1 MMITLQKDRYET
13 LGHLGSGA
21 TSRVEKARDNVIGRI
36 VARKTFLN
44 GFGEDLE
51 QQFLREA
58 QIIGQLSDP
67 CIVQLY
73 DVGIDEHGRPF
84 LVMEYI
90 AGKTLEDHLGPS
102 TLTAQRA
109 CAWAADLAGALA
121 IAHRAGIIHGDV
133 KPGNILVT
141 AENKVKLG
149 DFGIARFVSQIS
161 GSGRLMG
168 TPAYLAPEQIQ
179 GEPQDPRSDQFA
191 LGIVLYQMLTGV
203 KPFDGGSLGAVCA
216 QILNADPV
224 PPSRHN
230 PALPQ
235 ALDLIIARCLA
246 KNPKDRFASCDELA
260 SALYPLARSRPP
272 SAAPKT
278 RNPFWWSQP
287 VGQRDVWITAAA
299 CLFLAASVQVSRPFR
314 ARFVIPPAPAIH
326 FSAPRVP
333 TEAFTHT
340 LQTVIEAPQPG
351 IEVKLHPQVA
361 QKRPNRSVVRLA
373 KLAAPP
379 AKQPSDSRD
388 SQGISSPNFIV
399 SPSLVAESAA
409 QTAPV
414 STLHIEV
421 ISTVNEGTLAIFAD
435 RELLFTT
442 NLVTTTTGESIHFE
456 HPLPAGPHQFRV
468 ALYKPDKSLR
478 LEKEGLAD
486 IRSDLAN
493 TLAVHVNRHSRLLVR
508 RELALD
514 VTWPA
519 ASMRA
524 SERAAATA
532 KTSALMK

>member
-1 MMITLQKDRYET
+1 MMITLQKERYET

-44 GFGEDLE
+44 GFGEGLE

-73 DVGIDEHGRPF
+73 DVGIDEQGTPF
-84 LVMEYI
+84 LVMEYV

-121 IAHRAGIIHGDV
+121 LAHRAGIIHGDV

-149 DFGIARFVSQIS
+149 DFGIARFASQIS
-161 GSGRLMG
+161 GSGLLMG

-179 GEPQDPRSDQFA
+179 GQPQDPRSDQFA
-191 LGIVLYQMLTGV
+191 LGIVLYQMLTGL
-203 KPFDGGSLGAVCA
+203 KPFDGSSLGAVCA

-224 PPSRHN
+224 PPSWHN

-272 SAAPKT
+272 SATPKT
-278 RNPFWWSQP
+278 RKPFWWSQP
-287 VGQRDVWITAAA
+287 VGQRDVWITAAT
-299 CLFLAASVQVSRPFR
+299 CLLLAASVQVSRPFR
-314 ARFVIPPAPAIH
+314 ARFVVPPAPAIH
-326 FSAPRVP
+326 FSLPGVP
-333 TEAFTHT
+333 SEAFTHT
-340 LQTVIEAPQPG
+340 LQNGIETPRPG
-351 IEVKLHPQVA
+351 IEVKLPPQVA
-361 QKRPNRSVVRLA
+361 QKRLNRSVVRLT
-373 KLAAPP
+373 KLAAAP
-379 AKQPSDSRD
+379 AKQPSDLRD
-388 SQGISSPNFIV
+388 SQGNSSPNFIA
-399 SPSLVAESAA
+399 SPSLAPESAT
-409 QTAPV
+409 QTAPA
-414 STLHIEV
+414 STLHIEI
-421 ISTVNEGTLAIFAD
+421 ISAVNEGTLAIFAD

-442 NLVTTTTGESIHFE
+442 NLVTTTPGESIHFE
-456 HPLPAGPHQFRV
+456 HSLPAGPHQFRV
-468 ALYKPDKSLR
+468 ALYKTDKSLR
-478 LEKEGLAD
+478 LEKEGLAE
-486 IRSDLAN
+486 IRSGLAN
-493 TLAVHVNRHSRLLVR
+493 ALAVHVNRHSKLLVR

-519 ASMRA
+519 ASMPA
-524 SERAAATA
+524 SERAAAPA

>member
-1 MMITLQKDRYET
+1 MMITLQKDRYES
-13 LGHLGSGA
+13 LGPLGSGA

-44 GFGEDLE
+44 GFGEDVK

-73 DVGIDEHGRPF
+73 DVGIDEQGTPF
-84 LVMEYI
+84 LVMEYV

-102 TLTAQRA
+102 TLTTQRA

-121 IAHRAGIIHGDV
+121 LAHRAGIIHGDV

-149 DFGIARFVSQIS
+149 DFGIARFASQIS
-161 GSGRLMG
+161 GSGLLMG

-179 GEPQDPRSDQFA
+179 GEPPDPRSDQFA
-191 LGIVLYQMLTGV
+191 LGIVLYQMLTGL

-230 PALPQ
+230 PAVPQ

-278 RNPFWWSQP
+278 KQPFWWSQP

-314 ARFVIPPAPAIH
+314 ARFVVPPAPSMH
-326 FSAPRVP
+326 FSPPRVP
-333 TEAFTHT
+333 SEAFTHT
-340 LQTVIEAPQPG
+340 LLTGIEAPQPG
-351 IEVKLHPQVA
+351 IEVKPLPQVA

-379 AKQPSDSRD
+379 AKEPSSSRD
-388 SQGISSPNFIV
+388 SQGNSSPNFIAA
-399 SPSLVAESAA
+399 PSLASESAA
-409 QTAPV
+409 QIVPAPN
-414 STLHIEV
+414 LHIEI

-442 NLVTTTTGESIHFE
+442 NLVSTTPGEPLHFE
-456 HPLPAGPHQFRV
+456 HPLAAGPHQFRV

-478 LEKEGLAD
+478 LEKEGLAE

-493 TLAVHVNRHSRLLVR
+493 ALAVHVNRHSKLLVR

-519 ASMRA
+519 ASMPA

-532 KTSALMK
+532 KASALMK

>member
-1 MMITLQKDRYET
+1 MMITLQKERYET

-44 GFGEDLE
+44 GFGEGLE

-73 DVGIDEHGRPF
+73 DVGIDEQGTPF

-90 AGKTLEDHLGPS
+90 AGKTLEDHLGSS

-121 IAHRAGIIHGDV
+121 LAHRAGIIHGDV

-161 GSGRLMG
+161 GSGLLMG

-179 GEPQDPRSDQFA
+179 GEPLDPRSDQFA
-191 LGIVLYQMLTGV
+191 LGIVLYQMLTGL

-230 PALPQ
+230 PAVPQ

-246 KNPKDRFASCDELA
+246 KNPKDRFPSCDEFA

-278 RNPFWWSQP
+278 RKPFWWSQP

-299 CLFLAASVQVSRPFR
+299 CLLIAASVQVSRPFR
-314 ARFVIPPAPAIH
+314 ARFVVPPAPSMH
-326 FSAPRVP
+326 FSPPRVP
-333 TEAFTHT
+333 SEAFTHP
-340 LQTVIEAPQPG
+340 LQTANEVPQPS
-351 IEVKLHPQVA
+351 IEVKPLPQVA

-373 KLAAPP
+373 KLAVPP
-379 AKQPSDSRD
+379 AKQASDSRE
-388 SQGISSPNFIV
+388 SQGISSPNFIAT
-399 SPSLVAESAA
+399 PSLVSESAA
-409 QTAPV
+409 RTAPA
-414 STLHIEV
+414 SSLHIEV
-421 ISTVNEGTLAIFAD
+421 ISTVNEGALAIFAD

-442 NLVTTTTGESIHFE
+442 NLVTTSPGELIHFE
-456 HPLPAGPHQFRV
+456 HPLAAGAHQFRV

-478 LEKEGLAD
+478 LEKEGLAE

-493 TLAVHVNRHSRLLVR
+493 TLAVRVNRHSKLLVR

-519 ASMRA
+519 ASMPA
-524 SERAAATA
+524 SERAAANA
-532 KTSALMK
+532 KTSALLK

>member
-21 TSRVEKARDNVIGRI
+21 TSRVDKARDNVIGRT
-36 VARKTFLN
+36 VAIKTFLN
-44 GFGEDLE
+44 GFGEGLE

-58 QIIGQLSDP
+58 QIIGQLSNP

-73 DVGIDEHGRPF
+73 DVGIDEQGTPF
-84 LVMEYI
+84 MVMEFV
-90 AGKTLEDHLGPS
+90 AGKTLEDHLDPS
-102 TLTAQRA
+102 TLALQRA

-149 DFGIARFVSQIS
+149 DFGIARFASQIS
-161 GSGRLMG
+161 GSGLLMG

-216 QILNADPV
+216 QILNADPA

-230 PALPQ
+230 PEVPK
-235 ALDLIIARCLA
+235 ALDLILARCLA
-246 KNPKDRFASCDELA
+246 KNPKDRFAHCDELA

-278 RNPFWWSQP
+278 GKPFWLSQP

-299 CLFLAASVQVSRPFR
+299 CLLLAASVSIYRSFR
-314 ARFVIPPAPAIH
+314 ARFEVPSAPAIH
-326 FSAPRVP
+326 FHLPGAPY
-333 TEAFTHT
+333 EAFTHT
-340 LQTVIEAPQPG
+340 LQTVTEASQPDAA
-351 IEVKLHPQVA
+351 LNFLRQVA
-361 QKRPNRSVVRLA
+361 QERRNRRVVRTA
-373 KLAAPP
+373 KLAAAP

-388 SQGISSPNFIV
+388 SQGSSSPNLIA
-399 SPSLVAESAA
+399 SPSPASESAA
-409 QTAPV
+409 RAAPAP
-414 STLHIEV
+414 TLQIEI
-421 ISTVNEGTLAIFAD
+421 ISTVNEGTVAIFAE

-442 NLVTTTTGESIHFE
+442 NLVTTTPGQPIHFE
-456 HPLPAGPHQFRV
+456 HQLPAGPHQFRV

-478 LEKEGLAD
+478 LEKEGLAE
-486 IRSDLAN
+486 IRSDLTN
-493 TLAVHVNRHSRLLVR
+493 TLAVHVNHHSKLLVR
-508 RELALD
+508 RDVALD
-514 VTWPA
+514 ITWPA
-519 ASMRA
+519 ASVPA

-532 KTSALMK
+532 KNSVLMK